1 MSLAAIRRYV
11 CLEAILTRGFATYSI
26 CLNSGLSTIL
36 NGRLFITNQRHI
48 AQFRALISVLVAIY
62 GFKLGYAIPDGVVY
76 WPSLSIPCVFLK
88 WAHMSLVEPWLRLT
102 KASTPSLL
110 HNLHVAGASLAG
122 PVLSKYSQTLLATL
136 PAVYDILLG
145 YSGPTY
151 SIRLYACLRL
161 I

>member
-48 AQFRALISVLVAIY
+48 AQFRALISLLVALY
-62 GFKLGYAIPDGVVY
+62 GFSPAIPDGVVY
-76 WPSLSIPCVFLK
+76 WPSLSIPCVLLK

-122 PVLSKYSQTLLATL
+122 PVLSKYSQTLLDAL

-151 SIRLYACLRL
+151 SSRLYACARL